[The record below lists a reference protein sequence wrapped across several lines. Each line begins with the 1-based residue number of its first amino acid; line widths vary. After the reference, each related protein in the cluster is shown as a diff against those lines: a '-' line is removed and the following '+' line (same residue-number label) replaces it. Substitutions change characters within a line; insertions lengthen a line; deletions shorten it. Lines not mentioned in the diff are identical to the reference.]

1 MSRFLAIYDDEKGN
15 RQCWIYTNYS
25 EFFSDT
31 FNPDCKKIFLMELK
45 VSGKNYAERKADL
58 ESKAIDYSNFMSE
71 IYPISWGEIAEIE
84 NFFATNGKRYGLL
97 TVFHKNCIC

>member
-1 MSRFLAIYDDEKGN
+1 MSRILAVYENAKGE
-15 RQCWIYTNYS
+15 RYCWIYNRYPAY
-25 EFFSDT
+25 FSDT
-31 FNPDCKKIFLMELK
+31 FSPDCKKIFLMELK
-45 VSGKNYAERKADL
+45 VSGKNYAERKANL
-58 ESKAIDYSNFMSE
+58 ESKAIDYSNFISE